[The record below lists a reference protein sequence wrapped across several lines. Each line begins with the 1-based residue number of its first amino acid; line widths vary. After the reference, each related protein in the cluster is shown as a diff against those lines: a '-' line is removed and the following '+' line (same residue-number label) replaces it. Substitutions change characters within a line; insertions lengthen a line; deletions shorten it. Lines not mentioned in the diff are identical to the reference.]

1 MPSLHTAAN
10 AIHVDKILYH
20 IYTPQRYSIFLTNFI
35 PIIMKKD
42 AFAMILIMA
51 CVVLASCS
59 PRVTALGDTG
69 LYAFT
74 DPKTQLAGVTDEDG
88 KVLIPAYAEE
98 IVPLKDVLV
107 CYSPKHRGMVYRLD
121 GEPLFY
127 EEFDY
132 VIDSGDFLQCLE
144 RYGMYVYVYGSG
156 KPVGPLRP
164 CHVSYLNNTLVF
176 SSKFEVNV
184 YNLADKETEKIF
196 YRRPEGNVRSFAWL
210 GKKKKLVTGL
220 CVGESRYASRIA
232 CGETLDADDNAVVC
246 RTPYGTAVG
255 EDNGDFWTFLIPST
269 DSTAAALTEVPK
281 ESWLVYDQ
289 SRGYDFLVVPQGWGM
304 DIKQVD
310 GRFVKTLSWLGWWR
324 LHRRL
329 EEIGELGGL
338 HVARIDRLETE

>member
-1 MPSLHTAAN
+1 
-10 AIHVDKILYH
+10 
-20 IYTPQRYSIFLTNFI
+20 
-35 PIIMKKD
+35 MKKD

-127 EEFDY
+127 KEFDY

-164 CHVSYLNNTLVF
+164 CHVSYLNNTLIF

-184 YNLADKETEKIF
+184 YNLADKETEEIF
-196 YRRPEGNVRSFAWL
+196 YRRPEGDVKSFA
-210 GKKKKLVTGL
+210 
-220 CVGESRYASRIA
+220 
-232 CGETLDADDNAVVC
+232 
-246 RTPYGTAVG
+246 
-255 EDNGDFWTFLIPST
+255 
-269 DSTAAALTEVPK
+269 
-281 ESWLVYDQ
+281 
-289 SRGYDFLVVPQGWGM
+289 
-304 DIKQVD
+304 
-310 GRFVKTLSWLGWWR
+310 
-324 LHRRL
+324 
-329 EEIGELGGL
+329 
-338 HVARIDRLETE
+338 

>member
-1 MPSLHTAAN
+1 
-10 AIHVDKILYH
+10 
-20 IYTPQRYSIFLTNFI
+20 
-35 PIIMKKD
+35 
-42 AFAMILIMA
+42 
-51 CVVLASCS
+51 
-59 PRVTALGDTG
+59 
-69 LYAFT
+69 
-74 DPKTQLAGVTDEDG
+74 
-88 KVLIPAYAEE
+88 
-98 IVPLKDVLV
+98 
-107 CYSPKHRGMVYRLD
+107 
-121 GEPLFY
+121 
-127 EEFDY
+127 
-132 VIDSGDFLQCLE
+132 
-144 RYGMYVYVYGSG
+144 MYVYVYGSG

-164 CHVSYLNNTLVF
+164 CHVSYLNNTLIF

-269 DSTAAALTEVPK
+269 DSTAAALTDVPK